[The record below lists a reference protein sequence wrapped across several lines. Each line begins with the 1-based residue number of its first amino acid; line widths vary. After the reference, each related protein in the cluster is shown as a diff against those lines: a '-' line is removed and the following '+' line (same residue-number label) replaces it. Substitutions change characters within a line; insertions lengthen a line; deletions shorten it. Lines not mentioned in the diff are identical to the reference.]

1 MAMMLPGWLSTTL
14 NYIGYNW
21 PTTNEDVMGQW
32 GGDFRTLSGT
42 TAASHEDLDAAISHL
57 AEHNQ
62 GEGLEA
68 FVAALRNPD
77 SNLDA
82 LENFKK
88 ACDIAAGT
96 CEVCA
101 GIVVVMKGAVI
112 AQLIILAVSLA
123 SGPGTLLVRQAV
135 KWAIDYA
142 INVVV
147 DRILNGV
154 E

>member
-1 MAMMLPGWLSTTL
+1 MC
-14 NYIGYNW
+14 
-21 PTTNEDVMGQW
+21 DV
-32 GGDFRTLSGT
+32 RPLSG

-68 FVAALRNPD
+68 FVAALRSPD

-82 LENFKK
+82 LENFKR

>member
-1 MAMMLPGWLSTTL
+1 MAMMLPVWLSTAL

-21 PTTNEDVMGQW
+21 PTTNEDTLRHW
-32 GGDFRTLSGT
+32 SGDFRTLAGT
-42 TAASHEDLDAAISHL
+42 SVSSHEDVDAAIAHL
-57 AEHNQ
+57 ASQNQ
-62 GEGLEA
+62 GEGLDA
-68 FVAALRNPD
+68 FVTALRNPD

-82 LENFKK
+82 LENFKR

-96 CEVCA
+96 SEVCA

-154 E
+154 G